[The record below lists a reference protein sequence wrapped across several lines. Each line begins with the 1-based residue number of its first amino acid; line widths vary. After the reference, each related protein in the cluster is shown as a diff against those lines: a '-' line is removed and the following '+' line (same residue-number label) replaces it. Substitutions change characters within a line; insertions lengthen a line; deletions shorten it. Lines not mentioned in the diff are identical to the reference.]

1 MDSATLDTLRT
12 LSEMTGGALAF
23 LLVVLI
29 MRGWLVTKLRH
40 DDTVAS
46 YERLLSS
53 RDQEIARLVEDRD
66 WWKDATVAAL
76 QIGET
81 AVGRT
86 PEAGDR

>member
-1 MDSATLDTLRT
+1 MDTIRT

-23 LLVVLI
+23 LLVLAI
-29 MRGWLVTKLRH
+29 MRGWLVTKIRH
-40 DDTVAS
+40 DDTVES

-53 RDQEIARLVEDRD
+53 KDQEIDRLVEDRD

-86 PEAGDR
+86 SESGDR